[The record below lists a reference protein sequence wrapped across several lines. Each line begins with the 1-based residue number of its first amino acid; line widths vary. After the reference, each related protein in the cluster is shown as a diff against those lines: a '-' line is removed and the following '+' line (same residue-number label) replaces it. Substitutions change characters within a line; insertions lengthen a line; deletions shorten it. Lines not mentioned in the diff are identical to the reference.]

1 MRFQTVHTPT
11 SLTEGPISQALISF
25 ALPLLLGNLFQQLY
39 NTADSLIVG
48 NFLGSEALAAVSS
61 SGNLI
66 FLMVGLV
73 NGVSMGAGVVIA
85 RYFGAKDYDRMQKTI
100 HTLLAFGLVAGALLT
115 VVGVALSPVM
125 LRLMDTPETVLPD
138 SISYFRTYF
147 TGSLAFVLYNIC
159 MGILQAVGD
168 SRHPLQYLM
177 ISSLVNVVLDLLFV
191 GVFHMGVWS
200 AAAATA
206 ISQLVSM
213 ALCLLRL
220 MRSER
225 AYRVSLRKIR
235 FDRRAL
241 LEILQ
246 NGLPAGLQNSIIS
259 IGNVVVQSNINQ
271 FGAAAMAGCGA
282 HSRIEGF
289 GFLPVTCF
297 TMALTTFVSQNL
309 GAKAYDRVK
318 KGIRVGIFC
327 SVTIAETV
335 ALLIFIFSP
344 KLIGLF
350 TGDAESIAFGVMHE
364 RTTTPV
370 LLPAGLFA
378 LHGRHLPRRGQ
389 IHRADAGYDAL
400 LVHHPGHLRHR
411 RREVLPRA
419 ADGLLGVSDHLGA
432 EHAGVH
438 ALLLQ
443 GRLDACVRAA
453 RKTRLIVLSA
463 LSPVGGFAGGF
474 FVFPVRGAPVLPN
487 IVFSHPFFLHLFAF
501 QVESFM
507 IYYMIV

>member
-213 ALCLLRL
+213 ALRL

-364 RTTTPV
+364 RTTTPFFFLLAYSHCMAAIFRGAGKSTVPMLVMMLCWCIIRVIYVTVAVKFFPV
-370 LLPAGLFA
+370 LQTVSWAYPITWTLSGILFF
-378 LHGRHLPRRGQ
+378 
-389 IHRADAGYDAL
+389 IYYHRADWMHGL
-400 LVHHPGHLRHR
+400 ERQKERHYR
-411 RREVLPRA
+411 
-419 ADGLLGVSDHLGA
+419 
-432 EHAGVH
+432 
-438 ALLLQ
+438 
-443 GRLDACVRAA
+443 
-453 RKTRLIVLSA
+453 
-463 LSPVGGFAGGF
+463 
-474 FVFPVRGAPVLPN
+474 
-487 IVFSHPFFLHLFAF
+487 
-501 QVESFM
+501 
-507 IYYMIV
+507 